1 MAVHIIESQN
11 LHRSRK
17 DLQDHPI
24 KPAHS
29 TVRGPKAQKG
39 RLIQSHLGH
48 PDRSPDIQFSALSSN
63 AGL

>member
-1 MAVHIIESQN
+1 MAVHIIIESQN

-29 TVRGPKAQKG
+29 TDRRPEAQKG
-39 RLIQSHLGH
+39 RLLQSHLGH
-48 PDRSPDIQFSALSSN
+48 PGDIQFRALSSN